1 LPVKVDV
8 YPANTHDSIPLVP
21 LVDELR
27 SENPGIEIGNLNA
40 DNGYQS
46 QKNAEDLASRGIN
59 NSIAQ
64 RKTSSIKIPKKKR
77 NQRKCIEG
85 IIGIG
90 EQCLGFE
97 QTRVRGLQNVKKDT
111 LLKAIAMSFI
121 TVVSAETGVEDAY
134 LKPTFFFG

>member
-1 LPVKVDV
+1 MKIGV
-8 YPANTHDSIPLVP
+8 YPANVHDSIPLVP

-27 SENPGIEIGNLNA
+27 SETPNLKIGNLNA

-46 QKNAEDLASRGIN
+46 PGNANALEDRGIN

-64 RKTSSIKIPKKKR
+64 RQASSVKVPRKRR

-90 EQCLGFE
+90 QQCFGLE
-97 QTRVRGLQNVKKDT
+97 QTRVRGLENVKKDT
-111 LLKAIAMSFI
+111 LLKGISMLFVS
-121 TVVSAETGVEDAY
+121 VVAAETGVDDAY
-134 LKPTFFFG
+134 LRPAFFFG

>member
-1 LPVKVDV
+1 MPVKVETH
-8 YPANTHDSIPLVP
+8 PANTHDSITFIP
-21 LVDELR
+21 LVDEIR
-27 SENPGIEIGNLNA
+27 AEHPGVQVGNINA

-46 QKNAEDLASRGIN
+46 PENGKALAIRGIN

-64 RKTSSIKIPKKKR
+64 RQSNPIKISKKRR

-90 EQCLGFE
+90 EQHLGFE
-97 QTRVRGLQNVKKDT
+97 QTRVRGLENVKKDT
-111 LLKAIAMSFI
+111 LLKAISMLFV
-121 TVVSAETGVEDAY
+121 TVVSAETGMEDMY